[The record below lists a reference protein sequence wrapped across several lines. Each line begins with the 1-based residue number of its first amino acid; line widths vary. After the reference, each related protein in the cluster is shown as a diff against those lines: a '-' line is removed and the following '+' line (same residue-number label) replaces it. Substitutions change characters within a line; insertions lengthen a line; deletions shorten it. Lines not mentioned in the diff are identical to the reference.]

1 MKKYTTI
8 LLLIFL
14 NGFFLTAQQELVLR
28 KSTILDSLSVYE
40 SDSGETFA
48 LYLPAAFE
56 VDKTWPLMVI
66 TDMAGRGRQNIRLLQ
81 EIAEKQGYVLA
92 SSNSLRDTLS
102 LTQNMQVLRGLF
114 NRVISLLPVDK
125 NRIYVAGFDGGGKFA
140 SVVPLF
146 IKGING
152 VISWGADLGNIEL
165 LTANNTFHY
174 IGIVERTNYN
184 FPAMLNGEK
193 LLNKLKYPNQLLVVD
208 ELDREPRHN
217 YLERAFQLL
226 NIQAMAKGY
235 ITKDESFVNA
245 KFQSDIERFNT
256 LMSTNRLTRAD
267 EQLDLVKKVYGP
279 FKSMDSLNKVQRT
292 LKRNSIYRNQ
302 TKNEGTVF
310 FKESLLKEDYAYYME
325 EDILTYNFKNL
336 GWWNYQMGELEKF
349 NQSPDKNQQEMAKR
363 LNGYLNALI
372 EDNIDFINSQKTV
385 DEEALSLLWMI
396 KTLSAPKEHTT
407 YFKIISSSAKK
418 ADYGTA
424 LFYLEELLKNEYSDK
439 EALYKIENTALL
451 RITPEFNEL
460 IAKYL
465 KEARYEM
472 LEENN

>member
-8 LLLIFL
+8 LLFIFL
-14 NGFFLTAQQELVLR
+14 NGSFLSAQQQLVL
-28 KSTILDSLSVYE
+28 KKGNILDSLSVNE
-40 SDSGETFA
+40 ADSGETFA
-48 LYLPAAFE
+48 LYLPTAFE

-66 TDMAGRGRQNIRLLQ
+66 TDMEGRGRQAIRMLQ
-81 EIAEKQGYVLA
+81 ETAEKQGYVLA
-92 SSNSLRDTLS
+92 SSNNLRDTLS

-114 NRVISLLPVDK
+114 NKVVSIIPVEK
-125 NRIYVAGFDGGGKFA
+125 NRIYVTGFDGGGKFA

-165 LTANNTFHY
+165 LTTNNTFHY
-174 IGIVERTNYN
+174 IGVVERTNYN
-184 FPAMLNGEK
+184 FPAMLNGET
-193 LLNKLKYPNQLLVVD
+193 LLNKLKYPNQLLVID
-208 ELDREPRHN
+208 DLDREPQQN

-226 NIQAMAKGY
+226 NLQAMAKGY
-235 ITKDESFVNA
+235 VTRDESFVTA
-245 KFQSDIERFNT
+245 KFENDMERLNT
-256 LMSTNRLTRAD
+256 LLSSNRLTRAND
-267 EQLDLVKKVYGP
+267 QLELVKKVYGP

-292 LKRNSIYRNQ
+292 LKRNSVYRNQ

-310 FKESLLKEDYAYYME
+310 FKESLLKEEYAYYME

-336 GWWNYQMGELEKF
+336 GWWNYQMEELEKF
-349 NQSPDKNQQEMAKR
+349 NQSPDKNQQEMGKR
-363 LNGYLNALI
+363 LNGYVNALI

-424 LFYLEELLKNEYSDK
+424 LFYLEELLKNGYSDK

-465 KEARYEM
+465 KEARYEQ
-472 LEENN
+472 LKE